1 MRDLN
6 DDVPK
11 PISNTVAH
19 DRISALARHVLAR
32 LSDNGHTPAVS
43 DAFLDGFCT
52 LLTSGEGE
60 AADRLLRSMLAGRAG
75 YAPLADGILSAA
87 ARRLGEKWQADA
99 VSFAEVSIAV
109 GQILRLSQTHA
120 QRNVPFDI
128 DRAQRQAVF
137 ATLPGQ
143 AHNLGIVLAAEAFRQ
158 SDWQVTLLLNTPA
171 QEVLDRARWIRPR
184 TVGLS
189 LARMDRQHQV
199 RGLIEGLRDLPYR
212 VRIVLGGGAADR
224 FAATL
229 PRNWDVAVAPDICS
243 ALELA

>member
-1 MRDLN
+1 VRDLD

-11 PISNTVAH
+11 PISNAAAP
-19 DRISALARHVLAR
+19 DRVDALARHVLRR
-32 LSDNGHTPAVS
+32 LADGEVTPAVS

-52 LLTSGEGE
+52 LLRSGDGE
-60 AADRLLRSMLAGRAG
+60 AADRLLRSMLVGRAG

-120 QRNVPFDI
+120 QRHVPLDI

-143 AHNLGIVLAAEAFRQ
+143 AHSLGLVLAAEAFRQ
-158 SDWQVTLLLNTPA
+158 ANWQVTLLLNTPA
-171 QEVLDRARWIRPR
+171 QEVLDRVRRIRPR

-189 LARMDRQHQV
+189 LARLDRQHQIL
-199 RGLIEGLRDLPYR
+199 GLIEGLRDLPYR
-212 VRIVLGGGAADR
+212 VRVVLGGGAAGR
-224 FAATL
+224 FAATM
-229 PRNWDVAVAPDICS
+229 PPDWDVAVAHDICS
-243 ALELA
+243 ALEMA